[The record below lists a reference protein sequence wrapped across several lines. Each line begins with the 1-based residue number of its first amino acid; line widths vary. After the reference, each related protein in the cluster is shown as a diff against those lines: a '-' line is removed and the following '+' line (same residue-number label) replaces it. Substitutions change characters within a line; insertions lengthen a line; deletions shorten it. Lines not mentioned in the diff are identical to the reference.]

1 MSKRRGTSVQFL
13 RLCCCSI
20 VFQHVFAARPEDA
33 VFTPG
38 TLPLDDQGKEV

>member
-1 MSKRRGTSVQFL
+1 MHFL
-13 RLCCCSI
+13 LLFCCSI
-20 VFQHVFAARPEDA
+20 VLRHVFAARPEDA